1 MQPVQDWAAR
11 CIGIEEAE
19 HGLNNILERDRK
31 VAAQVP
37 ADNQK

>member
-19 HGLNNILERDRK
+19 HGLNNILERDHK